1 MKVRPVTRPAILPP
15 ELSKTHF
22 GQCTNRY
29 FRLIRTTLNVQPR
42 AASMGVLAAVCCGVW
57 GGVWSGFWG
66 VWVLIIVIVV
76 WRCVYWV
83 LKSLILREKSGKCL
97 WCNKK
102 VVTLHT
108 ESRKHKK
115 TALF

>member
-1 MKVRPVTRPAILPP
+1 M
-15 ELSKTHF
+15 
-22 GQCTNRY
+22 
-29 FRLIRTTLNVQPR
+29 
-42 AASMGVLAAVCCGVW
+42 
-57 GGVWSGFWG
+57 
-66 VWVLIIVIVV
+66 LIIVIVA
-76 WRCVYWV
+76 WRGAYLV

>member
-1 MKVRPVTRPAILPP
+1 
-15 ELSKTHF
+15 
-22 GQCTNRY
+22 
-29 FRLIRTTLNVQPR
+29 
-42 AASMGVLAAVCCGVW
+42 MGA
-57 GGVWSGFWG
+57 
-66 VWVLIIVIVV
+66 
-76 WRCVYWV
+76 YMV